1 MKTRTTLE
9 LAEMLVSTEG
19 RLARAANRPHLDT
32 WRRWRRLRELN
43 ATLRL
48 TIASRLDGSQIIA
61 SRIAA

>member
-19 RLARAANRPHLDT
+19 RLACAANRPHLDT
-32 WRRWRRLRELN
+32 WRRWRRLRELR

-48 TIASRLDGSQIIA
+48 TIAGRLDGSQIIA

>member
-1 MKTRTTLE
+1 MKTRTTRE

-19 RLARAANRPHLDT
+19 RLARAADRPHLDT

-43 ATLRL
+43 AALRL
-48 TIASRLDGSQIIA
+48 TIAGRLDGSQIIA